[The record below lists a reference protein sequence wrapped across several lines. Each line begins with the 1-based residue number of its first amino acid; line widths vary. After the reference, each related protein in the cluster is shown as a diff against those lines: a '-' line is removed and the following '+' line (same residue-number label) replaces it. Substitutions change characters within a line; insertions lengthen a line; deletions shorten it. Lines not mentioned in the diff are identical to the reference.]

1 LFHGYTY
8 SGHPLACAAGLAALE
23 VYAQE
28 DSFARAR
35 TLEPVLEAAVH
46 GLRGEPHVIDIR
58 NLGLAAAVELAPR
71 ADGPSLR
78 GLEVFQ
84 YCFEHGLMVRYTG
97 DTIALGP
104 ACIATAEEIERM
116 TATLRAALRAV
127 A

>member
-1 LFHGYTY
+1 M
-8 SGHPLACAAGLAALE
+8 
-23 VYAQE
+23 
-28 DSFARAR
+28 
-35 TLEPVLEAAVH
+35 LEAAVH
-46 GLRGEPHVIDIR
+46 DLRGEPHVIDITTSVSPPR
-58 NLGLAAAVELAPR
+58 ERRR